1 MTELTLILGGTGKTG
16 SRIAARLIAAGVP
29 VRIGS
34 RSGAP
39 PFDWEDRDTW
49 PAAIEDAANVYVAYQ
64 PDLAAPGAA
73 ETVQAL
79 ARLAARSGVRR
90 LVLLS
95 GRGEEEAQRSERLV
109 RAEFPTATLLRCA
122 WFAQNF
128 SESFLAEAVASGVVA
143 LPVDGVPEPFIDVED
158 IADVAVAALTSDRHA
173 GELYELTGP
182 RLITFQQATA
192 TIAKATGRPLRYGR
206 LALDDFVAALHDE
219 QLPPAVV
226 ALIAYLF
233 GEVMDGR
240 NAHLTDGVERALGR
254 PPRDFADYARATA
267 GRGEWETGE

>member
-16 SRIAARLIAAGVP
+16 SRIATRLTAAGVP

-34 RSGAP
+34 RSGTP
-39 PFDWEDRDTW
+39 PFDWDDRTTW
-49 PAAIEDAANVYVAYQ
+49 PAAIEDVANVYVAYQ
-64 PDLAAPGAA
+64 PDLAVPGAA

-95 GRGEEEAQRSERLV
+95 GRGEDEAQRSERLV
-109 RAEFPTATLLRCA
+109 RAEFPAATLLRCA

-128 SESFLAEAVASGVVA
+128 SESFLAEAVASGIVA

-182 RLITFQQATA
+182 QLITFQQATA
-192 TIAKATGRPLRYGR
+192 TIAKASGRPLRYER

-219 QLPPAVV
+219 QLPPDVV

-240 NAHLTDGVERALGR
+240 NAHVGDGVERALGR
-254 PPRDFADYARATA
+254 PAREFADYARSFAR
-267 GRGEWETGE
+267 RG